1 MQNLSNYSNTGA
13 NVNRLSAQNQSIEHM
28 QKYITELTLYINE
41 NNHKYN
47 KNMQTLK
54 QFYEDQVQVLQNE
67 KEMMDENN
75 VNLKNQINT
84 VRDVAS
90 NCSRQ
95 LKERQ
100 EELRV
105 TKENA
110 EEFR

>member
-54 QFYEDQVQVLQNE
+54 
-67 KEMMDENN
+67 
-75 VNLKNQINT
+75 
-84 VRDVAS
+84 
-90 NCSRQ
+90 
-95 LKERQ
+95 
-100 EELRV
+100 
-105 TKENA
+105 
-110 EEFR
+110 